1 MSFFSAVKWIAIL
14 VAVILFAGGSYY
26 VMNLKANLAIAE
38 ENTKKLETAVK
49 DQQQV
54 IANKTIEIEQIQ
66 IINSDLSE
74 KLIAAQEEVK
84 KLNEKFTVSANGQ
97 SRDFGAIT
105 RVKPVLINKIINK
118 ATVKVNRCFELA
130 SGSEPK
136 EGETNNECQDLIDNY
151 NK

>member
-1 MSFFSAVKWIAIL
+1 MSFFGAAKWLVILIAI
-14 VAVILFAGGSYY
+14 ILFAGGLYY
-26 VMNLKANLAIAE
+26 ITNLKANLAIAQ

-49 DQQQV
+49 DQQAV
-54 IANKTIEIEQIQ
+54 IANKKIEIEQIKT
-66 IINSDLSE
+66 INTDLGE
-74 KLIAAQEEVK
+74 KLAQAQDQVK
-84 KLNEKFTVSANGQ
+84 KLNEKFNISANGQ